1 MMFLPVLAMISA
13 GVNIST
19 TNVTLGTS
27 DDGSMDIDYG
37 FLAQVGIGIIIG
49 GLVLI
54 CFFKLLKHCFEG
66 GGNDR
71 EVRLLGN

>member
-37 FLAQVGIGIIIG
+37 FLAQAGIWFIIG
-49 GLVLI
+49 GLLAI
-54 CFFKLLKHCFEG
+54 CFYKLIKLCFEG

-71 EVRLLGN
+71 LLGN